1 MRMKSSKLQACLQQC
16 LKPVVAAAALCCL
29 LQVPVAQAFDQRF
42 YAGFSGGSSQLEPDT
57 DPSVFELR
65 DNNGQ
70 VGSAFFG
77 WDFSPRW
84 TLEGYYSDLGSA
96 RVFQPGLAIAGSEIV
111 EYRVA
116 GVSALAYFFSLS
128 DAAGLISRRGLSLF
142 GGAGVGYLETSSN
155 APIRQL
161 EEAHILLTAGMEYG
175 TRSGLAARLQFD
187 GHDVDAWSARLG
199 LLFRFGGSRVPS
211 VETVDETPEL
221 PASTETQAYQ
231 TAAATD
237 IIQPLTD
244 PGIPAAAIAADE
256 TVYGPAY
263 LDTDND
269 GVVDTHDVC
278 SSTAY
283 GSPVNATGC
292 PLFEGRLVGL
302 TFNSGSADLGSGAR
316 QLLDEAAAKLLL
328 HPRVRIAVQAH
339 TDNKGS
345 AAGNLRLSKKR
356 ALEVS
361 RYLVS
366 RGVEK
371 TRIEAQAYGES
382 RPVAS
387 NANDASRQLNR
398 RIEFT
403 TL

>member
-1 MRMKSSKLQACLQQC
+1 MKFSKLRAYLSNSFR
-16 LKPVVAAAALCCL
+16 PVLPVAAL
-29 LQVPVAQAFDQRF
+29 LVMAQAPAVQAFDQRF
-42 YAGFSGGSSQLEPDT
+42 YAGFSGGGSQLEPDT
-57 DPSVFELR
+57 DASVFELE

-84 TLEGYYSDLGSA
+84 TFEGYYSDLGSA
-96 RVFQPGLAIAGSEIV
+96 RVFQPGLVTGGTEIV

-116 GVSALAYFFSLS
+116 GVSALAYFFSFR
-128 DAAGLISRRGLSLF
+128 DAPGLISRRGLSLF
-142 GGAGVGYLETSSN
+142 GGAGVGYLETSSD

-161 EEAHILLTAGMEYG
+161 EEAHVLLTAGMEYG

-199 LLFRFGGSRVPS
+199 LLFRFGGSRAPR
-211 VETVDETPEL
+211 VETVDVTPEQFPQEQNPL
-221 PASTETQAYQ
+221 AETVAYSDN
-231 TAAATD
+231 T
-237 IIQPLTD
+237 TD
-244 PGIPAAAIAADE
+244 PAIDPGLPAAAIASDE

-263 LDTDND
+263 QDSDND
-269 GVVDTHDVC
+269 GVVDASDVC
-278 SSTAY
+278 ANTAF

-302 TFNSGSADLGSGAR
+302 TFSSGSSDLGSGAR

-328 HPRVRIAVQAH
+328 HPGIRIAVQAH
-339 TDNKGS
+339 TDNQGS
-345 AAGNLRLSKKR
+345 AAGNLRLSKSR
-356 ALEVS
+356 ALAVS

-366 RGVEK
+366 RGVSK
-371 TRIEAQAYGES
+371 DRIEAQAYGES

-387 NANDASRQLNR
+387 NANDAGRQLNR

>member
-1 MRMKSSKLQACLQQC
+1 MKFSELRAYLPNSFR
-16 LKPVVAAAALCCL
+16 PVLPVAAL
-29 LQVPVAQAFDQRF
+29 LVLAQAPVAQAFDQRF
-42 YAGFSGGSSQLEPDT
+42 YAGFSGGGSQLEPDT
-57 DPSVFELR
+57 GASVFELE

-84 TLEGYYSDLGSA
+84 TFEGYYSDLGSA
-96 RVFQPGLAIAGSEIV
+96 RVFQPGLGTGGTEIV
-111 EYRVA
+111 EYQVA
-116 GVSALAYFFSLS
+116 GVSALAYFFSLR
-128 DAAGLISRRGLSLF
+128 DAPGLISRRGLSLF

-155 APIRQL
+155 APIRQI

-199 LLFRFGGSRVPS
+199 LLFRFGGPRSPR
-211 VETVDETPEL
+211 VETVDVTPESTDQA
-221 PASTETQAYQ
+221 PAEQNQLADTIAYPATE
-231 TAAATD
+231 
-237 IIQPLTD
+237 
-244 PGIPAAAIAADE
+244 PGLPAAAIASDE
-256 TVYGPAY
+256 SVYGPAY
-263 LDTDND
+263 LDNDND
-269 GVVDTHDVC
+269 GVVDVNDVC
-278 SSTAY
+278 ANTAF

-302 TFNSGSADLGSGAR
+302 TFNSGSSDLGSGAR

-328 HPRVRIAVQAH
+328 HPGIRIAVQAH
-339 TDNKGS
+339 TDNQGS
-345 AAGNLRLSKKR
+345 AAGNLRLSKSR
-356 ALEVS
+356 ALAVS

-366 RGVEK
+366 RGVSK
-371 TRIEAQAYGES
+371 DRIEAQAYGES

-387 NANDASRQLNR
+387 NANDAGRQLNR